1 MGLLDIFTGNRHQE
15 DEFIADSNIM
25 NIKSENRS
33 NQAFMDSIKNGEQV
47 GNGISVTES
56 NVLKIPSANACIEI
70 ITGSIASLDVDLFKK
85 NVDGDIEKILLDKR
99 LFLLNN
105 EPNEIQ
111 SAYNFKKALAKDF
124 LLQGKAFTKV
134 EWNKN
139 EVQELHNLP
148 ARRVTL
154 NKFYEGYLTKY
165 NVKYQADSGSFDF
178 DADEVMTMFKDTNNG
193 IDSVGLL
200 TTGRDI
206 FKIALAEL
214 QYSENV
220 MSNGALPIGILSTAG
235 RLSKEAVTK
244 LRNSWQNLYSRG
256 SKTAASTV
264 VLEEG
269 MTYTP
274 ISLSPQA
281 LDLSGARKTTTAEVA
296 RLFNVPLSL
305 VDASANKYNSLTQN
319 NLHYLQYCLFPI
331 IVAMENAFNK
341 YLLLEDEKQ
350 EYFFKFDTSAILQ
363 STDQEKFEAMNTAV
377 SSGLI
382 SINEARNRMNMN
394 SIDNNFFKWTLG
406 AVLYNPDNDNVVI
419 PNLGMATTLEKM
431 KEKQEV
437 NLGKDILEQEKMQ
450 KELNE
455 NGQDSNDIGN
465 DN

>member
-1 MGLLDIFTGNRHQE
+1 MGLLGIFTSKNYE
-15 DEFIADSNIM
+15 EEIIADSNIM

-33 NQAFMDSIKNGEQV
+33 NQAFMDSVQQGQV
-47 GNGISVTES
+47 GGNGISVSEDS
-56 NVLKIPSANACIEI
+56 VLKIPSANCCLEI
-70 ITGSIASLDVDLFKK
+70 ITGSIATLDVELYKR
-85 NVDGDIEKILLDKR
+85 NIDGDIEKVLGDKR

-124 LLQGKAFTKV
+124 ILQGKAFTKV
-134 EWNKN
+134 EWSKN

-148 ARRVTL
+148 ATRVTL
-154 NKFYEGYLTKY
+154 NKYYDGYKTKY
-165 NVKYQADSGSFDF
+165 NVKYQAEGGGFDF
-178 DADEVMTMFKDTNNG
+178 DADEVMCMFKDSANG

-220 MSNGALPIGILSTAG
+220 MSNGALPIGILSTTG

-269 MTYTP
+269 MKYEP

-305 VDASANKYNSLTQN
+305 VDASANKYNSLVQN

-331 IVAMENAFNK
+331 ITAMENAFNK

-350 EYFFKFDTSAILQ
+350 EYFFKFNTSAVLQ
-363 STDQEKFEAMNTAV
+363 STDQEKFEALNTAV
-377 SSGLI
+377 SSGLL
-382 SINEARNRMNMN
+382 SVNEARNKLNMN
-394 SIDNNFFKWTLG
+394 ALDNNFFKWTLG
-406 AVLYNPDNDNVVI
+406 AVLYNPENDDVVI

-431 KEKQEV
+431 KETQEA
-437 NLGKDILEQEKMQ
+437 NLNKTVLESEKIQ
-450 KELNE
+450 KEIEE
-455 NGQDSNDIGN
+455 NGQDINSITN